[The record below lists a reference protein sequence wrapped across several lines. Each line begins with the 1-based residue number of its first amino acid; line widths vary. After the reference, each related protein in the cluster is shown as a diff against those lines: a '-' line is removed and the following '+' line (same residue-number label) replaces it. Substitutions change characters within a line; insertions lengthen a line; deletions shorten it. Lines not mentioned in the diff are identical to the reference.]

1 MLERRSNGR
10 AVFILVHLSSFCRVR
25 YPGSAGWVVVL
36 QQIKPINQ
44 METGKA
50 FGFYVTKGTM
60 VGRQPVQ

>member
-10 AVFILVHLSSFCRVR
+10 AVLFLVFLASFCRVQ
-25 YPGSAGWVVVL
+25 YPGPAGWIVVL

-44 METGKA
+44 METVRRWFLCDKRN
-50 FGFYVTKGTM
+50 Y

>member
-10 AVFILVHLSSFCRVR
+10 AVLFLVFLASFCRVQ
-25 YPGSAGWVVVL
+25 YPGPAGWIVVL